1 MIERSGLC
9 QIKALNLL
17 FSKNNATPILKA
29 PTVYNVHREFP
40 GEGRSM
46 KIKVNY
52 LQTTCILPVKID
64 LDIPSRLGRA
74 LPQQALSP
82 NPGNK

>member
-29 PTVYNVHREFP
+29 PTVYIY
-40 GEGRSM
+40 
-46 KIKVNY
+46 IKMFIENSLEKVG
-52 LQTTCILPVKID
+52 L
-64 LDIPSRLGRA
+64 
-74 LPQQALSP
+74 
-82 NPGNK
+82 

>member
-29 PTVYNVHREFP
+29 PTVYIY
-40 GEGRSM
+40 
-46 KIKVNY
+46 IK
-52 LQTTCILPVKID
+52 TKAAF
-64 LDIPSRLGRA
+64 DIFN
-74 LPQQALSP
+74 QHF
-82 NPGNK
+82 K

>member
-1 MIERSGLC
+1 
-9 QIKALNLL
+9 
-17 FSKNNATPILKA
+17 
-29 PTVYNVHREFP
+29 
-40 GEGRSM
+40 M

-82 NPGNK
+82 NPGNKLTKVHFE

>member
-29 PTVYNVHREFP
+29 PTVFKIELKLYQNLNVHCFETKSTNINVWTPPTPPYIFYP
-40 GEGRSM
+40 PSPPKNWEGQS
-46 KIKVNY
+46 
-52 LQTTCILPVKID
+52 ID
-64 LDIPSRLGRA
+64 HPL
-74 LPQQALSP
+74 
-82 NPGNK
+82 K